1 MRNKYI
7 YKKTK
12 EDWYDPE
19 YPNSIE
25 APCYWYEWTLQELKT
40 YDYRDQGGEIEQGL
54 EFLDGIKEGDQDFYF
69 EKDALSHRNF
79 NMGDNNEYLTLQKVH
94 WDWDGLDYKETAL
107 ITDDWEFE
115 KDPEFKVP
123 KRFIK
128 VLQDWKKFKE
138 NK

>member
-7 YKKTK
+7 YKKSSV
-12 EDWYDPE
+12 DWYDPE
-19 YPNSIE
+19 YPHEIV

-40 YDYRDQGGEIEQGL
+40 YDFTDRGGEIEQGL
-54 EFLDGIKEGDQDFYF
+54 EFVDSIRAGKTFYLNEFTDG
-69 EKDALSHRNF
+69 NF
-79 NMGDNNEYLTLQKVH
+79 NMGDNNKYLTLQKVH
-94 WDWDGLDYKETAL
+94 WDHDGLDYKETAH

-128 VLQDWKKFKE
+128 VLRDWKNFKE
-138 NK
+138 NKQ

>member
-19 YPNSIE
+19 YPHEIV
-25 APCYWYEWTLQELKT
+25 APCYWYEWTLEELKT
-40 YDYRDQGGEIEQGL
+40 YDFTDRGGEIEQGF
-54 EFLDGIKEGDQDFYF
+54 EFVDGIAEGESNFYF
-69 EKDALSHRNF
+69 SKSADANF
-79 NMGDNNEYLTLQKVH
+79 NMGDRNEYLTLQKVH
-94 WDWDGLDYKETAL
+94 WDHDGLHYKETAW

-128 VLQDWKKFKE
+128 VLKDWKKFKE